1 MQDLM
6 DEQRHQGTAYAERGE
21 AVGQVGRRGG
31 PPGAIPNRA
40 GQRRQRAGRRALTS
54 LTPVRHLA
62 QHDRRQDRGHDEQAA
77 VDEERRPQRP
87 RRHQAT
93 HRGPA
98 DPTEQE
104 AAAEQAAGPAA
115 LAGRHGAEEQG
126 LGADAEHRRAHPAA
140 AAQHHELDE
149 RLGEPGQDAARR
161 DHRDSRGHHAW
172 LAEPVHQAARGQRS
186 DHPHQREH
194 ADYAGRRG
202 HAHIELAGEGRD
214 SRSNEPEPESDCER
228 DRRED
233 RHFGGQIVERA
244 SSHGTHETALCQL
257 TRWSQRGHGARMNQ
271 PGENGAMASHVAL
284 LRGINVGGRNKVPM
298 ADLREVVT
306 SLGHTGVSTYIQSGN
321 VLFSTAED
329 DTAKLAAAL
338 ESAIEDRFGIW
349 SSVVVLSRDEL
360 ARVLAANPYPDEP
373 NPRMV
378 HVVFLNG
385 SPPRDLL
392 DRITA
397 AESAAAAKGS
407 RDTVHSAG
415 PAAGQPQALFLHTP
429 DGFGT
434 SELAQNVLKILAP
447 PKKSKPGLAATARNW
462 ATATKLL
469 SLSEENKE
477 D

>member
-1 MQDLM
+1 
-6 DEQRHQGTAYAERGE
+6 
-21 AVGQVGRRGG
+21 
-31 PPGAIPNRA
+31 
-40 GQRRQRAGRRALTS
+40 
-54 LTPVRHLA
+54 
-62 QHDRRQDRGHDEQAA
+62 
-77 VDEERRPQRP
+77 
-87 RRHQAT
+87 
-93 HRGPA
+93 
-98 DPTEQE
+98 
-104 AAAEQAAGPAA
+104 
-115 LAGRHGAEEQG
+115 
-126 LGADAEHRRAHPAA
+126 
-140 AAQHHELDE
+140 
-149 RLGEPGQDAARR
+149 
-161 DHRDSRGHHAW
+161 
-172 LAEPVHQAARGQRS
+172 
-186 DHPHQREH
+186 
-194 ADYAGRRG
+194 
-202 HAHIELAGEGRD
+202 
-214 SRSNEPEPESDCER
+214 
-228 DRRED
+228 
-233 RHFGGQIVERA
+233 
-244 SSHGTHETALCQL
+244 
-257 TRWSQRGHGARMNQ
+257 
-271 PGENGAMASHVAL
+271 MASHVAL

-385 SPPRDLL
+385 SPSRDLL

-407 RDTVHSAG
+407 RDTVQAAGQLAG

>member
-1 MQDLM
+1 
-6 DEQRHQGTAYAERGE
+6 
-21 AVGQVGRRGG
+21 
-31 PPGAIPNRA
+31 
-40 GQRRQRAGRRALTS
+40 
-54 LTPVRHLA
+54 
-62 QHDRRQDRGHDEQAA
+62 
-77 VDEERRPQRP
+77 
-87 RRHQAT
+87 
-93 HRGPA
+93 
-98 DPTEQE
+98 
-104 AAAEQAAGPAA
+104 
-115 LAGRHGAEEQG
+115 
-126 LGADAEHRRAHPAA
+126 
-140 AAQHHELDE
+140 
-149 RLGEPGQDAARR
+149 
-161 DHRDSRGHHAW
+161 
-172 LAEPVHQAARGQRS
+172 
-186 DHPHQREH
+186 
-194 ADYAGRRG
+194 
-202 HAHIELAGEGRD
+202 
-214 SRSNEPEPESDCER
+214 
-228 DRRED
+228 
-233 RHFGGQIVERA
+233 
-244 SSHGTHETALCQL
+244 
-257 TRWSQRGHGARMNQ
+257 
-271 PGENGAMASHVAL
+271 MASHVAL

-321 VLFSTAED
+321 ILFSTAED

-349 SSVVVLSRDEL
+349 SSVVVLSREEL

-407 RDTVHSAG
+407 RDTVHAASAG
-415 PAAGQPQALFLHTP
+415 PAAGQPHALFLHTP

-434 SELAQNVLKILAP
+434 SELAQNVFKILAP

>member
-1 MQDLM
+1 
-6 DEQRHQGTAYAERGE
+6 
-21 AVGQVGRRGG
+21 
-31 PPGAIPNRA
+31 
-40 GQRRQRAGRRALTS
+40 
-54 LTPVRHLA
+54 
-62 QHDRRQDRGHDEQAA
+62 
-77 VDEERRPQRP
+77 
-87 RRHQAT
+87 
-93 HRGPA
+93 
-98 DPTEQE
+98 
-104 AAAEQAAGPAA
+104 
-115 LAGRHGAEEQG
+115 
-126 LGADAEHRRAHPAA
+126 
-140 AAQHHELDE
+140 
-149 RLGEPGQDAARR
+149 
-161 DHRDSRGHHAW
+161 
-172 LAEPVHQAARGQRS
+172 
-186 DHPHQREH
+186 
-194 ADYAGRRG
+194 
-202 HAHIELAGEGRD
+202 
-214 SRSNEPEPESDCER
+214 
-228 DRRED
+228 
-233 RHFGGQIVERA
+233 
-244 SSHGTHETALCQL
+244 
-257 TRWSQRGHGARMNQ
+257 
-271 PGENGAMASHVAL
+271 MASHVAL

-338 ESAIEDRFGIW
+338 ESAIEGRFGIW

-385 SPPRDLL
+385 SPPRNLL

-407 RDTVHSAG
+407 RDTVRLAG
-415 PAAGQPQALFLHTP
+415 QALFLHTP

-469 SLSEENKE
+469 SLCEEK
-477 D
+477 